1 MLLETGVRDLSGLIA
16 LYLFAPPG
24 YRVTIQNRCCYRRR
38 GRSARRGRK
47 KREDRHGKVWKWEGR
62 VQQQSSARKML
73 GNAIPGASKTVSKT
87 RTQKTHC

>member
-38 GRSARRGRK
+38 GRSARRGGK
-47 KREDRHGKVWKWEGR
+47 KIERIGMGRCGNGREGYSSR
-62 VQQQSSARKML
+62 VQLGICWEML
-73 GNAIPGASKTVSKT
+73 FQEQVK
-87 RTQKTHC
+87 Q